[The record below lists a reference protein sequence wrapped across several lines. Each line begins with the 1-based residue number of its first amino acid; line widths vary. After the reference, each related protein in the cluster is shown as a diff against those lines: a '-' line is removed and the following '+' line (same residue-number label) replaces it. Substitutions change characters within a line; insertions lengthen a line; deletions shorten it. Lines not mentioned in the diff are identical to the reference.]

1 MDKEKDFREMAEKMT
16 AQLSLDEKIML
27 LSTHQHSVERL
38 GIGEFFIGHEV
49 ARGFVGRDK
58 EHFSTVFPQPIGLA
72 GTFDRRLMNEL
83 GEIAGN

>member
-38 GIGEFFIGHEV
+38 
-49 ARGFVGRDK
+49 
-58 EHFSTVFPQPIGLA
+58 
-72 GTFDRRLMNEL
+72 
-83 GEIAGN
+83 